1 MAFLDFLGFR
11 KKAELPTISRKS
23 PINQITWLNV
33 NGQVVPYDTKALTWV
48 TKGLK
53 GNADVYAIVTDIA
66 QRGAE
71 APIDLY
77 KEKKSG
83 NQKRIKSELTE
94 VENHPVLD
102 LLNKPNEYQTRE
114 EFDEMIYLCLLIFG
128 EVFVINVAGFDKPT
142 QLHIFLPYEIVIDGE
157 VLRRPTGYR
166 IQSLPDKR
174 FDPKDVLHI
183 KLPNIPDSEQY
194 LPTRGLAPLQSASMN
209 LQKANA
215 IEEAAT
221 YLSENKGAVGA
232 AFVDEP
238 DNDIEP
244 TELESTW
251 RKKAYGKGSEGRIM
265 WSNSRLGFVSFVQ
278 SSSEMQIV
286 DNGKY
291 STEQLCRVFHYPS
304 LLLSNDSKT
313 YDNYKTAVKQ
323 VLLQAVIPLQRR
335 YYSKI
340 NGWLLPK
347 FGLDS
352 SYCLK
357 VDTQYYIE
365 LQDDIKETVAA
376 LKDAYWISPN
386 EKREWMDFD
395 ADPSPMANKL
405 FIPSGMIPIDEASI
419 TPPDGNIDNM
429 GDY

>member
-1 MAFLDFLGFR
+1 MALLDFLGFR
-11 KKAELPTISRKS
+11 KKAEPPAISRKS
-23 PINQITWLNV
+23 PINQITWLNI

-53 GNADVYAIVTDIA
+53 GNADVYSIVTDIA
-66 QRGAE
+66 QRGSE

-83 NQKRIKSELTE
+83 TTKRIKSELTE
-94 VENHPVLD
+94 IENHPVLD
-102 LLNKPNEYQTRE
+102 LLDKPNSYQTRQ

-128 EVFVINVAGFDKPT
+128 EVFIINVSGFDKPT
-142 QLHIFLPYEIVIDGE
+142 DLHIFLPYDIIIDGE
-157 VLRRPTGYR
+157 MLRKPTWYR
-166 IQSLPDKR
+166 LNGLPDAK
-174 FDPKDVLHI
+174 FEPKDVLHI
-183 KLPNIPDSEQY
+183 KLPNIVESEKY
-194 LPTRGLAPLQSASMN
+194 LPDRGLAPLQSASMN

-244 TELESTW
+244 SELESTW

-265 WSNSRLGFVSFVQ
+265 WSNSKLGFVSFVQ
-278 SSSEMQIV
+278 TSQEMQIV

-304 LLLSNDSKT
+304 ILLSNDSKT

-323 VLLQAVIPLQRR
+323 LLLQAVLPLQNR
-335 YYSKI
+335 YYSKL

-347 FGLDS
+347 YGLDRTH
-352 SYCLK
+352 CLK
-357 VDTQYYIE
+357 VDVQYYQE
-365 LQDDIKETVAA
+365 LQEDIKESVAS
-376 LKDAYWISPN
+376 LKDAYWLTPN
-386 EKREWMDFD
+386 EKRTWMDYE

-419 TPPDGNIDNM
+419 SQTDNIDNM
-429 GDY
+429 GDF